1 VKKQFNKRIPSIILV
16 LSILL
21 SLFVTSVF
29 AASAL
34 TLKSNSKLYFDEID
48 GMKLIMGVG
57 ENQSVSS
64 LLSNF
69 NKSNEIVVKNDNKVI
84 SGNESVGTGTTVS
97 LNDDFAYIVVNGDT
111 DGDGENEQVN
121 QLLVMPQL
129 IPEDASVVVK
139 YTVNGSERTKTAK
152 LKGWK
157 DLSDN
162 VVDEWNLGVR
172 YTYRLVY
179 GASAA
184 DKDRIYFAPGTEEWI
199 EHDVIVIQL

>member
-1 VKKQFNKRIPSIILV
+1 
-16 LSILL
+16 
-21 SLFVTSVF
+21 
-29 AASAL
+29 
-34 TLKSNSKLYFDEID
+34 
-48 GMKLIMGVG
+48 M
-57 ENQSVSS
+57 
-64 LLSNF
+64 
-69 NKSNEIVVKNDNKVI
+69 
-84 SGNESVGTGTTVS
+84 
-97 LNDDFAYIVVNGDT
+97 
-111 DGDGENEQVN
+111 
-121 QLLVMPQL
+121 
-129 IPEDASVVVK
+129 VK